1 MGEIRE
7 NITVKKRKGAIM
19 KSTGVVRRIDDLGRI
34 VIPKEIRK
42 NLKIRD
48 GESLEIFV
56 DQEEILLKKFSSS
69 ADLGT
74 ISQALLDTV
83 YTAIRK
89 NVFVTDRDVF
99 IAGSGELKKEFLKK
113 ELAPQIEELLLNHE
127 KVIKNNVS
135 LDNIVLKADSDE
147 KYNYILQPILVDG
160 ETIGLVLMI
169 EIETNGNFTNEDERL
184 SLIIAQFLG
193 KYLEQ

>member
-1 MGEIRE
+1 
-7 NITVKKRKGAIM
+7 M

-83 YTAIRK
+83 YTTIRK

-99 IAGSGELKKEFLKK
+99 IAGSGELKKEFLGK
-113 ELAPQIEELLLNHE
+113 ELSTQIEELLLNHE
-127 KVIKNNVS
+127 KVVKS
-135 LDNIVLKADSDE
+135 NISMDHIITNGVETDE
-147 KYNYILQPILVDG
+147 KYNYILQPILADG
-160 ETIGLVLMI
+160 ETLGLVLMI
-169 EIETNGNFTNEDERL
+169 ELAKDSNFTEEDERL

>member
-1 MGEIRE
+1 
-7 NITVKKRKGAIM
+7 M